1 MEQLLRTRMTG
12 EYGAIHP
19 VVSAGMGFVASTP
32 DLAVAV
38 TNAGGIGSL
47 GAALIP
53 ADGTRMLIR
62 AVKAATAGRP
72 YNVNLITPYVLPGQ
86 VEACV
91 EEAVPVVSF
100 HWGNPP
106 RDTIDRLHAGGCR
119 VWEQVGS
126 PEAARRAVESGV
138 DLVVAQG
145 SEAGGHN
152 FATLPTLALV
162 PAVVDAVSPALVL
175 AAGGIGDGRGLAAAL
190 ALGADGAWV
199 GTRFVATREAN
210 AHEEYKSR
218 LVQAVGTDTV
228 RSSVLGPDM
237 PGFNPYRVL
246 RNPLITEYEGRE
258 AELPSNLSGEPQI
271 GSMQLG
277 PQRVPI
283 HRFSNFIPTP
293 DTEGDLSLM
302 AMPAGE
308 GVGLVHSVLGAGEV
322 LEEMVRQAAEM
333 LDRIRPAETSRPP
346 RER

>member
-1 MEQLLRTRMTG
+1 
-12 EYGAIHP
+12 
-19 VVSAGMGFVASTP
+19 
-32 DLAVAV
+32 
-38 TNAGGIGSL
+38 
-47 GAALIP
+47 
-53 ADGTRMLIR
+53 
-62 AVKAATAGRP
+62 
-72 YNVNLITPYVLPGQ
+72 Q
-86 VEACV
+86 VEACA
-91 EEAVPVVSF
+91 EERVPIVSF

-106 RDTIDRLHAGGCR
+106 GDTIDRLHSAGCR

-126 PEAARRAVESGV
+126 LEAARRAVESGV

-152 FATLPTLALV
+152 FGTLPTLALV
-162 PAVVDAVSPALVL
+162 PAVVDAVAPAPVL
-175 AAGGIGDGRGLAAAL
+175 AAGGIADGRGLAAAL
-190 ALGADGAWV
+190 VLGAEGAWV

-218 LVQAVGTDTV
+218 LVQAIGADTV

-258 AELPSNLSGEPQI
+258 AELPSDLSGEPRI
-271 GSMQLG
+271 GSTLIG

-283 HRFSNFIPTP
+283 HRFSNLIPTP

-308 GVGLVHSVLGAGEV
+308 GVGLVHAVVGAAEV
-322 LEEMVRQAAEM
+322 VEDMVRQAAGI
-333 LDRIRPAETSRPP
+333 LSRVAPASTVP
-346 RER
+346 

>member
-1 MEQLLRTRMTG
+1 MEQLLRTRFTD
-12 EYGAIHP
+12 EYGALHP
-19 VVSAGMGFVASTP
+19 VVSAGMGFVASAP
-32 DLAVAV
+32 DLAIAV

-53 ADGTRMLIR
+53 ADATRMLIG
-62 AVKAATAGRP
+62 VIKAATGGRP
-72 YNVNLITPYVLPGQ
+72 FTVNLITPYVLPGQ

-91 EEAVPVVSF
+91 EEGVPIVSF

-126 PEAARRAVESGV
+126 LDAARRAVESGA

-152 FATLPTLALV
+152 FATLPTFAMV
-162 PAVVDAVSPALVL
+162 PAVVDAVSPMPVL

-190 ALGADGAWV
+190 ALGAGGAWV
-199 GTRFVATREAN
+199 GTRFVATREAD
-210 AHEEYKSR
+210 AHEEYRSR
-218 LVQAVGTDTV
+218 LVAAAGTDTV

-246 RNPLITEYEGRE
+246 RNPLTAEYEGRE
-258 AELPSNLSGEPQI
+258 GELPADLSNEPLI
-271 GSMQLG
+271 GSTVLG
-277 PQRVPI
+277 GQQVPV
-283 HRFSNFIPTP
+283 HRFSNLIPTRGA
-293 DTEGDLSLM
+293 DGDLTLM

-308 GVGLVHSVLGAGEV
+308 GVGLVRSVMGAADVVEDLVREAAAV
-322 LEEMVRQAAEM
+322 LA
-333 LDRIRPAETSRPP
+333 RIGPSR
-346 RER
+346 

>member
-1 MEQLLRTRMTG
+1 MEQLLPTRITRQ
-12 EYGAIHP
+12 YGAVHP

-32 DLAVAV
+32 DLPIAV

-53 ADGTRMLIR
+53 ADGTRLLIR
-62 AVKAATAGRP
+62 AIAAATAGRP

-86 VEACV
+86 IEVCA
-91 EEAVPVVSF
+91 EEAVPIVSF

-106 RDTIDRLHAGGCR
+106 RETIDRLHAAGCR

-126 PEAARRAVESGV
+126 VEAAGRAVESGV

-152 FATLPTLALV
+152 FATLPTLVLV
-162 PAVVDAVSPALVL
+162 PAVVDAVAPAPVL
-175 AAGGIGDGRGLAAAL
+175 AAGGIADGRGLAAAL
-190 ALGADGAWV
+190 VLGAEGAWV

-210 AHEEYKSR
+210 AHEEYRSR
-218 LVQAVGTDTV
+218 LVEAVGTDTV
-228 RSSVLGPDM
+228 RTSVLGPDM

-258 AELPSNLSGEPQI
+258 AELPRDLSGEPQVGSTLI
-271 GSMQLG
+271 GA
-277 PQRVPI
+277 QRVPI
-283 HRFSNFIPTP
+283 HRFSNLIPTP

-308 GVGLVHSVLGAGEV
+308 GVGLVRSVVDAAQVVED
-322 LEEMVRQAAEM
+322 MVREAAAA
-333 LDRIRPAETSRPP
+333 LGRVTSPSTA
-346 RER
+346 

>member
-1 MEQLLRTRMTG
+1 MEQLLRTRVTE
-12 EYGAIHP
+12 EYGVLHP

-32 DLAVAV
+32 DLAIAV

-47 GAALIP
+47 GVALIP
-53 ADGTRMLIR
+53 PDATRQLIG

-72 YNVNLITPYVLPGQ
+72 YNVNLITPYVMPEQ

-91 EEAVPVVSF
+91 EESVPIVSF
-100 HWGNPP
+100 HWGSPP
-106 RDTIDRLHAGGCR
+106 QDMIERLHAAGCR

-126 PEAARRAVESGV
+126 IEAARRAVERGA
-138 DLVVAQG
+138 DLVIAQG

-152 FATLPTLALV
+152 FGSMPTLALV
-162 PAVVDAVSPALVL
+162 PAVVDAVAPVPVL
-175 AAGGIGDGRGLAAAL
+175 AAGGIADGRGLAAAL
-190 ALGADGAWV
+190 VLGAEGAWI

-210 AHEEYKSR
+210 AHDEYKAR
-218 LVQAVGTDTV
+218 IVGAAGTDTV

-246 RNPLITEYEGRE
+246 RNRLTAAFGGRE
-258 AELPSNLSGEPQI
+258 VELPRDLSDEPI
-271 GSMQLG
+271 IATMQMG
-277 PQRVPI
+277 PQRIPI

-308 GVGLVHSVLGAGEV
+308 GVGLVRSVLGAAEVVEELVRRAAEV
-322 LEEMVRQAAEM
+322 LLHVAPSPT
-333 LDRIRPAETSRPP
+333 IT
-346 RER
+346 